1 MTIRTCVSVLTMLGL
16 AGTASAGLSVSMNTG
31 NISSLHLS
39 LTGDD
44 GQYNGGEGTRQNA
57 APGTDW
63 GFVPGTT
70 PNRATVWHDEDWIG
84 GNSVDLG
91 AQGSSGL
98 EAGTQEIYLSKRT
111 RNRSGFVWTGFQ
123 ITISNAGG
131 PINLLAPV
139 EATGSGFS
147 NVLVVGDGTPTL
159 TVNYFGGAVALNAF
173 GTFEVDFE
181 IPGGPSW
188 GYTHVQTP
196 IPAPGALALVG
207 MGGLMASRRRR

>member
-1 MTIRTCVSVLTMLGL
+1 MTMRMCVSVLALLGL
-16 AGTASAGLSVSMNTG
+16 AGTASADLSVSMNPG

-44 GQYNGGEGTRQNA
+44 GQYNGGEGDRQVA
-57 APGTDW
+57 APGADW

-70 PNRATVWHDEDWIG
+70 PSRATVWHDEDWVG
-84 GNSVDLG
+84 GNSVDLS
-91 AQGSSGL
+91 ASGSSGL
-98 EAGTQEIYLSKRT
+98 ESGTQEIYLSKRT
-111 RNRSGFVWTGFQ
+111 RNRSGFAWTGFQ

-131 PINLLAPV
+131 NINLLAPV
-139 EATGSGFS
+139 EAAGSGFN
-147 NVLVVGDGTPTL
+147 NVQVIGDGTPSL
-159 TVNYFGGAVALNAF
+159 TVLYFGGTVALNAF
-173 GTFEVDFE
+173 GNFQIDFE

-188 GYTHVQTP
+188 AYTHVQTP